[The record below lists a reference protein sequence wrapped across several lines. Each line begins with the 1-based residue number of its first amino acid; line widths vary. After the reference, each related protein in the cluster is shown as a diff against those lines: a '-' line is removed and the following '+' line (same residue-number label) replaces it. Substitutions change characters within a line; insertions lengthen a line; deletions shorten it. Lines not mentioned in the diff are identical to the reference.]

1 MGPPPHRTR
10 SLWHDRSGSVA
21 VTTVLVGSLMFGM
34 AALVIDVSRFYLL
47 KRQQQTVTDLAAAAA
62 AANIAHAS
70 AAAAANLLANGVPAA
85 NLASVDVGTYAANPA
100 VAAGQRFTVGS
111 AATANAA
118 RVTLRSSATAFFG
131 RFVSAGV
138 TAIGTRSVAVNTNT
152 AAFALRSAV
161 AGTDSGLANGIL
173 GGLMN
178 ATLNL
183 SSTDYA
189 ALSAAGVD
197 LFGLANALAQRIGTT
212 GTYASVAA
220 TSVRLA
226 DVLNAA
232 ADAASAGGASA
243 PAVAALRAMAMAAGP
258 SGPKLTFGSLV
269 GFGAYGALPL
279 GSAAP
284 VAAALPV
291 LALVS
296 AAARLGAGT
305 VVVSNALGATTS
317 PILGATVRLAVAQP
331 GAGSTYAAIGPLGT
345 TLHTAETRVMLTLNL
360 AGLGTVTGL
369 NLPLSMDVGPATA
382 SITAI
387 GCSAGAPVDPAVTLG
402 VTPGLVD
409 GWIGTVSDAALADL
423 TTPLNPSAAVL
434 TNLGVVSVSGRAHA
448 TVSNTGQTAVPFTSA
463 EIAAGTMKSTG
474 TTDDTA
480 SLLSQ
485 LIGSLQLNANLLGA
499 SVPLPLGAGPSI
511 SALLQADLQPIDR
524 ELSGTLAMLGV
535 TIGDADTWV
544 RAVRCGG
551 GALVN

>member
-1 MGPPPHRTR
+1 MPPYRPPGSTCSASPTR
-10 SLWHDRSGSVA
+10 SRS
-21 VTTVLVGSLMFGM
+21 
-34 AALVIDVSRFYLL
+34 
-47 KRQQQTVTDLAAAAA
+47 
-62 AANIAHAS
+62 AS
-70 AAAAANLLANGVPAA
+70 AA
-85 NLASVDVGTYAANPA
+85 
-100 VAAGQRFTVGS
+100 
-111 AATANAA
+111 
-118 RVTLRSSATAFFG
+118 
-131 RFVSAGV
+131 
-138 TAIGTRSVAVNTNT
+138 
-152 AAFALRSAV
+152 
-161 AGTDSGLANGIL
+161 
-173 GGLMN
+173 
-178 ATLNL
+178 
-183 SSTDYA
+183 
-189 ALSAAGVD
+189 
-197 LFGLANALAQRIGTT
+197 T
-212 GTYASVAA
+212 GTYASLAA

-232 ADAASAGGASA
+232 ADADSAGGASA

-305 VVVSNALGATTS
+305 AVVSNALGATTS

-345 TLHTAETRVMLTLNL
+345 TLQTAETRVMLTLNL

-369 NLPLSMDVGPATA
+369 NLPLSVDVGPATA

-387 GCSAGAPVDPAVTLG
+387 GCLAGAPVDPAVTLG

-434 TNLGVVSVSGRAHA
+434 TNLGVVTVSGRAHA
-448 TVSNTGQTAVPFTSA
+448 TVSNTGQAAVPFTA
-463 EIAAGTMKSTG
+463 ADIAAGTMKSTS
-474 TTDDTA
+474 TTDYTS

-485 LIGSLQLNANLLGA
+485 LIASLQLNANLLGA

-524 ELSGTLAMLGV
+524 ELSGTL
-535 TIGDADTWV
+535 GDARRDGRRRRHLGAGRALRRRGTGELRTVPYSAAIAAAWAESAAQTSSTTVSTRRRSSPSPITRITGSVPEGRIRSRPEPPSRSRPPSMARITPSCASVRRSTKRTFLSTCGSGSKRWQTSLTGRPRRFTTAITWSAATRPSPV
-544 RAVRCGG
+544 VEKSDRMTWPDCSPPTLKPCSRMCSST
-551 GALVN
+551 

>member
-1 MGPPPHRTR
+1 M
-10 SLWHDRSGSVA
+10 
-21 VTTVLVGSLMFGM
+21 
-34 AALVIDVSRFYLL
+34 
-47 KRQQQTVTDLAAAAA
+47 
-62 AANIAHAS
+62 
-70 AAAAANLLANGVPAA
+70 
-85 NLASVDVGTYAANPA
+85 
-100 VAAGQRFTVGS
+100 
-111 AATANAA
+111 
-118 RVTLRSSATAFFG
+118 
-131 RFVSAGV
+131 
-138 TAIGTRSVAVNTNT
+138 
-152 AAFALRSAV
+152 
-161 AGTDSGLANGIL
+161 
-173 GGLMN
+173 
-178 ATLNL
+178 
-183 SSTDYA
+183 
-189 ALSAAGVD
+189 
-197 LFGLANALAQRIGTT
+197 
-212 GTYASVAA
+212 AA

-305 VVVSNALGATTS
+305 AVVSNALGATTS

-369 NLPLSMDVGPATA
+369 QPAA
-382 SITAI
+382 QH
-387 GCSAGAPVDPAVTLG
+387 GCGTGDGLHHGDRLLGGRPRRPGRDARRDARFGRRLDRHGA
-402 VTPGLVD
+402 
-409 GWIGTVSDAALADL
+409 DAALADL